1 MGHARTER
9 LIAAIAG
16 RQEGAIS
23 RRQLRFAGLG
33 EDAIEHRVRTHRLFR
48 VLPRV
53 YALTP
58 TLSPRGRAV
67 AALLAAG
74 ADRGLVVPDA
84 TPPVG
89 GPRRTASRVASLS
102 APPVASLPA
111 PPVAPL
117 SAPPVAS
124 LPAPPVAPPSAPPV
138 APLSPP
144 PVAPLSPPPVAPL
157 PAPPSA
163 PPSASPAAS
172 PVAPLPAATR
182 HAVGLDPDILL
193 SHWTVL
199 WLTGIV
205 GAPRAIDVTTIG
217 GVSRCRSAGVTG
229 HRAVALHPDDR
240 QLLLGLPAVGVAR
253 SILDVAP
260 RATTDRLAEIVR
272 EAQMRRLLTPRSL
285 GAAIER
291 APRHR
296 GIAALER
303 ADPDLLETLR
313 SESPLAGD
321 LARFLREEL
330 EIGPWVVEHPVVSPT
345 GRRYRFDHAHPPL
358 RLAVE
363 ADGRLVH
370 TRPDRRGED
379 ADRDADMAA
388 EGWVTVRVT
397 ARQLRDPSRLRTH
410 LRGIAAQQARRWS

>member
-48 VLPRV
+48 VLRRV

-74 ADRGLVVPDA
+74 ADRGLVVRDA

-89 GPRRTASRVASLS
+89 GPRRAAS
-102 APPVASLPA
+102 PA
-111 PPVAPL
+111 
-117 SAPPVAS
+117 
-124 LPAPPVAPPSAPPV
+124 
-138 APLSPP
+138 
-144 PVAPLSPPPVAPL
+144 APL
-157 PAPPSA
+157 PAPPE
-163 PPSASPAAS
+163 
-172 PVAPLPAATR
+172 APLPAATR
-182 HAVGLDPDILL
+182 HAVGLDPDIVL

-199 WLTGIV
+199 WLTGVV
-205 GAPRAIDVTTIG
+205 GSPRAIDVTTIG

-253 SILDVAP
+253 SILDVAS
-260 RATTDRLAEIVR
+260 RATTGRLTEIVR

-291 APRHR
+291 TPRHP

-303 ADPDLLETLR
+303 TDPDLMETLR
-313 SESPLAGD
+313 CESPLAGD
-321 LARFLREEL
+321 LARFLREL
-330 EIGPWVVEHPVVSPT
+330 DIGPWAVEHPVVSPT

-363 ADGRLVH
+363 ADGRLAH
-370 TRPDRRGED
+370 TRPDRRGAD

-397 ARQLRDPSRLRTH
+397 VRQLRDPSRLRTH
-410 LRGIAAQQARRWS
+410 LHGIAAQQARRWS